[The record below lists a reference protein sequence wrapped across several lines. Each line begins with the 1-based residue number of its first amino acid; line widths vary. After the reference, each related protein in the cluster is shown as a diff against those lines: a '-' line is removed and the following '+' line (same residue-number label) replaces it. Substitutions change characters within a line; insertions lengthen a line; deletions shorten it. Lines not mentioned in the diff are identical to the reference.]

1 MKTEKTKTAE
11 KRTKKNQAVK
21 QKKGKAR
28 RQRKTTLGAK
38 AKGTNNLKI
47 EPFVQTAEN
56 TKATAREFS
65 EGGAMMTFGGHL
77 EVLRQML
84 FRIIAVTVVIAAV
97 VFCFKD
103 TTWRLLLA
111 PSEWNFCTYRWLEQL
126 MNAIGIGFHFNE
138 YHVQMIATD
147 LSSQFM
153 THIATAIYLGLL
165 GASPY
170 ILIELFRFV
179 TPALYDNEKKYSVR
193 IAIIVYVLFIVG
205 VLMSY
210 FVLFPISFRFLG
222 TYSVSQKVISNI
234 TLDSYVSTFVSL
246 TLIMGVVF
254 QLPVIAFFLG
264 KMGIIRAETLAKYR
278 RHALVIIMLVAAI
291 ITPPDL
297 MTLVLVTIPLYL
309 LYEVSIR
316 VVKWVE

>member
-1 MKTEKTKTAE
+1 MSQE
-11 KRTKKNQAVK
+11 
-21 QKKGKAR
+21 
-28 RQRKTTLGAK
+28 
-38 AKGTNNLKI
+38 NNELL
-47 EPFVQTAEN
+47 
-56 TKATAREFS
+56 
-65 EGGAMMTFGGHL
+65 TFGGHL

-84 FRIIAVTVVIAAV
+84 FRVLGVVAVIAVV

-111 PSEWNFCTYRWLEQL
+111 PSEWDFCTYRWLERAMQA
-126 MNAIGIGFHFNE
+126 MGFDFHFE
-138 YHVQMIATD
+138 EFHVSMIATD

-153 THIATAIYLGLL
+153 THITTAVYLGLL

-170 ILIELFRFV
+170 IIYELFRFIS
-179 TPALYDNEKKYSVR
+179 PALYENERKYSVQV
-193 IAIIVYVLFIVG
+193 AGIIYVLFLLG

-222 TYSVSQKVISNI
+222 TYSVSAKVVSNI

-246 TLIMGVVF
+246 TLVMGVVF

-264 KMGIIRAETLAKYR
+264 KMGVVTSAMLADYR
-278 RHALVIIMLVAAI
+278 KHSFIVIMIVAAI

-297 MTLVLVTIPLYL
+297 MTLILVTIPLYL

-316 VVKWVE
+316 VVKCVEPKEE

>member
-1 MKTEKTKTAE
+1 MAKKEQERKKTQKLNPKRKEAKEKQ
-11 KRTKKNQAVK
+11 QAQLQNEEV
-21 QKKGKAR
+21 AVDD
-28 RQRKTTLGAK
+28 
-38 AKGTNNLKI
+38 NLL
-47 EPFVQTAEN
+47 
-56 TKATAREFS
+56 
-65 EGGAMMTFGGHL
+65 TFDGHL

-84 FRIIAVTVVIAAV
+84 FRILGVAGLMAVV

-103 TTWRLLLA
+103 VTWSILMA
-111 PSEWNFCTYRWLEQL
+111 PSEWDFCTYRWLESVMQA
-126 MNAIGIGFHFNE
+126 MGIDFRFEEFN
-138 YHVQMIATD
+138 VQMIATD

-153 THIATAIYLGLL
+153 THITTAVYLGLL

-170 ILIELFRFV
+170 ILYELFRFIS
-179 TPALYDNEKKYSVR
+179 PALYENERRYSVQV
-193 IAIIVYVLFIVG
+193 AGIIYVLFLLG

-222 TYSVSQKVISNI
+222 TYSVSTKVVSNI
-234 TLDSYVSTFVSL
+234 TLDSYISTFVSL
-246 TLIMGVVF
+246 TLVMGIVF

-264 KMGIIRAETLAKYR
+264 KMGVVTSSLLANYR
-278 RHALVIIMLVAAI
+278 KHSFIVIMLIAAI

-297 MTLVLVTIPLYL
+297 MTLILVTIPLYL